1 MNKIIRAA
9 VDYNRATLSALFVIF
24 VLGIVSY
31 SFITKEQNPD
41 IPIPWFQVFMVHE
54 GISPEDAER
63 LLIKPMEVQL
73 RSISGVKQ
81 MISVANEGQAY
92 VWLEFYADQD
102 HEKAL
107 DDIRAAVNNAQ
118 AELPGET
125 EEPLIFENNPATQPI
140 LAFVLSGNA
149 SEKVFTNLAQR
160 VKDELESLP
169 NVLDATISGTREE
182 VLEIIIDPAKLAAYN
197 LTPAEILTTISRNNR
212 LVAAGSLETG
222 EGRFSVK
229 IPGVFENEL
238 DVLSLP
244 LKTSSDGVVT
254 IGDLTE
260 VRRTFKDP
268 VRLSRMN
275 GYPAVTIEVS
285 KRIGTNEIETSQ
297 MIHEWLDKAQQTA
310 AWPEGIE
317 VTFVW
322 DSADFT
328 REFLETL
335 QNSVMSAILLVAV
348 LVVAVLGIR
357 SATIVGITIPGA
369 FLFGIMMLYL
379 FGYSINIVVMFGLI
393 LAVGLLVDGA
403 IVVSEYADRKMLEG
417 LPKKEAYIAAAQ
429 RMAWPIT
436 SSTLTTLA
444 AFFPLLFWPD
454 IIGEYMSYLPL
465 TLIFVLSGSLIM
477 ALVFLPTLGSLM
489 GKPGAADAKTMT
501 DLAADHEMDVGHMHG
516 WTGKYARFL
525 QKLTSKLW
533 KCWAMV
539 GGALATMVIIY
550 GTFIA
555 MGTGTEFFPQGEPD
569 NVRLAIHARGNL
581 SPVEMDRISYEV
593 EQTINDIPGIKNIY
607 STSGRGLSSSRG
619 ADDVISRIN
628 VIFDDW
634 QTRRPADD
642 IIADIREATEVIP
655 GIIVEP
661 LIDGNGP
668 TSGKDIQI
676 RIASEITSE
685 MDMVVEE
692 LINYMVTM
700 DSLEDVED
708 NRPLPNIQWVME
720 VDRAE
725 ASRYGT
731 DLITIGSII
740 QLVTNGI
747 KVGEYRPDD
756 AEDELDIRVRFP
768 IDERGIEQL
777 DKLLLPTPQ
786 GNIPI
791 SNFVKRVPKQNI
803 NKIRRENSQRIW
815 RIQANVVPGLNVN
828 GEIDNIKAWLDS
840 QNYDQRVEITFDGN
854 TQQQESSETFLVQA
868 LAGALFLMALI
879 LITQFNSI
887 YRAFL
892 ILSAVILSTVGVVL
906 GLILT
911 GSTFGIVM
919 TGVGVIALA
928 GIVVNN
934 NIVLIDTYARLVK
947 SGMSPLIAIV
957 QTGAQRLRPVL
968 LTTVTTVVGL
978 MPMVFQ
984 FNISFFPPSVVIGS
998 PTSFIWV
1005 GLAQAIVF
1013 GLSFATVLT
1022 LVLTPVFL
1030 ALPVHMKTRRALK
1043 RADGLLWSQR
1053 IGRRLGFRPATMP
1066 AE

>member
-1 MNKIIRAA
+1 
-9 VDYNRATLSALFVIF
+9 
-24 VLGIVSY
+24 
-31 SFITKEQNPD
+31 
-41 IPIPWFQVFMVHE
+41 
-54 GISPEDAER
+54 
-63 LLIKPMEVQL
+63 
-73 RSISGVKQ
+73 
-81 MISVANEGQAY
+81 
-92 VWLEFYADQD
+92 
-102 HEKAL
+102 
-107 DDIRAAVNNAQ
+107 
-118 AELPGET
+118 
-125 EEPLIFENNPATQPI
+125 
-140 LAFVLSGNA
+140 
-149 SEKVFTNLAQR
+149 
-160 VKDELESLP
+160 
-169 NVLDATISGTREE
+169 
-182 VLEIIIDPAKLAAYN
+182 
-197 LTPAEILTTISRNNR
+197 
-212 LVAAGSLETG
+212 
-222 EGRFSVK
+222 
-229 IPGVFENEL
+229 
-238 DVLSLP
+238 
-244 LKTSSDGVVT
+244 
-254 IGDLTE
+254 
-260 VRRTFKDP
+260 
-268 VRLSRMN
+268 MN
-275 GYPAVTIEVS
+275 GNPAVTIEVS
-285 KRIGTNEIETSQ
+285 KRIGTNEIETSEQ
-297 MIHEWLDKAQQTA
+297 IHEFLIEAQKSA
-310 AWPEGIE
+310 LWPEGIE
-317 VTFVW
+317 VSFVW

-335 QNSVMSAILLVAV
+335 QNSVLSAILLVAV
-348 LVVAVLGIR
+348 LVVAVLGLR

-369 FLFGIMMLYL
+369 FLFGIMTLYL
-379 FGYSINIVVMFGLI
+379 AGYSINIVVMFGLI

-417 LPKKEAYIAAAQ
+417 LNREEAYIAAAQ

-454 IIGEYMSYLPL
+454 IIGEYMSFLPL
-465 TLIFVLSGSLIM
+465 TLIFVLTGSLIM
-477 ALVFLPTLGSLM
+477 ALIFLPTLGSLI
-489 GKPGAADAKTMT
+489 GKAGSADPNAMSA
-501 DLAADHEMDVGHMHG
+501 LAADHEMDVDTMPGF
-516 WTGKYARFL
+516 TGKYARFL
-525 QKLTSKLW
+525 SRLVNTPRR
-533 KCWAMV
+533 CWLLV
-539 GGALATMVIIY
+539 GAVPLVFILINGIY
-550 GTFIA
+550 IA

-581 SPVEMDRISYEV
+581 SPVEMDRLSFEV
-593 EQTINDIPGIKNIY
+593 EEAINEIPGIKNIY
-607 STSGRGLSSSRG
+607 STSGQGLSSSRG
-619 ADDVISRIN
+619 ADDVVSRIN

-642 IIADIREATEVIP
+642 IISEIRDATSVIP

-661 LIDGNGP
+661 LIDSSGP

-685 MDMVVEE
+685 MDQAVEE
-692 LINYMVTM
+692 LKNFMVSM
-700 DSLEDVED
+700 DTLEDVED

-731 DLITIGSII
+731 NLATIGSII

-768 IDERGIEQL
+768 IDERGIGQL
-777 DKLLLPTPQ
+777 DRLLMPTPQ

-791 SNFVKRVPKQNI
+791 SNFVKRVPKQNV

-815 RIQANVVPGLNVN
+815 RIQANVVPDVNVN
-828 GEIDNIKAWLDS
+828 GEIDKVKAWIAA
-840 QNYDQRVEITFDGN
+840 QNYDQRVEFTFDGN
-854 TQQQESSETFLVQA
+854 LEQQESSEIFLVQA
-868 LAGALFLMALI
+868 LFGALFLMALI
-879 LITQFNSI
+879 LITQFNNL

-906 GLILT
+906 GLIIT

-947 SGMSPLIAIV
+947 SGMEPLNAIV

-984 FNISFFPPSVVIGS
+984 FNIDFFAPSVVIGS

-1013 GLSFATVLT
+1013 GLSFATILT
-1022 LVLTPVFL
+1022 LILTPVFL
-1030 ALPVHMKTRRALK
+1030 AIPVHRRARKAWRRREGRLVT
-1043 RADGLLWSQR
+1043 QR
-1053 IGRRLGFRPATMP
+1053 LRQRFGRSTEP

>member
-9 VDYNRATLSALFVIF
+9 VEHNRATLSALFVIF

-31 SFITKEQNPD
+31 SLITKEQNPD
-41 IPIPWFQVFMVHE
+41 IPIPWFNIFMIHE
-54 GISPEDAER
+54 GISPEDSER

-81 MISVANEGQAY
+81 MISIANEGTASI
-92 VWLEFYADQD
+92 WLEFYPDQD
-102 HEKAL
+102 HAKAL
-107 DDIRAAVNNAQ
+107 DDIRDAVNNAQ
-118 AELPGET
+118 GDLPGGT
-125 EEPLIFENNPATQPI
+125 EKPLIFENNPATQPI
-140 LAFVLSGNA
+140 LAFVLYGNA
-149 SEKVFTNLAQR
+149 SEQTFTNLAQR

-169 NVLDATISGTREE
+169 NVLDADISGTRQE

-197 LTPAEILTTISRNNR
+197 LTPQELLTTISANNR

-222 EGRFSVK
+222 EGRFSIK
-229 IPGVFENEL
+229 IPGVFENQI
-238 DVLSLP
+238 DILSLP

-275 GYPAVTIEVS
+275 GKPAVTIEVS
-285 KRIGTNEIETSQ
+285 KRIGTNEIETSEQ
-297 MIHEWLDKAQQTA
+297 VHALLDAAQKSSL
-310 AWPEGIE
+310 WPEGIE
-317 VTFVW
+317 VVYVW

-335 QNSVMSAILLVAV
+335 QNSVLSAILLVAV

-369 FLFGIMMLYL
+369 FLFGIMTLYL

-436 SSTLTTLA
+436 SSTLTTIA

-454 IIGEYMSYLPL
+454 IIGEYMSFLPL
-465 TLIFVLSGSLIM
+465 TLIFVLAGSLIM
-477 ALVFLPTLGSLM
+477 ALIFLPTLGSLF
-489 GKPGAADAKTMT
+489 GKPGAADPNAMAA
-501 DLAADHEMDVGHMHG
+501 LAADHEMDVDTMPGF
-516 WTGKYARFL
+516 TGKYARFL
-525 QKLTSKLW
+525 SRLVNTPR
-533 KCWAMV
+533 KCWSLV
-539 GGALATMVIIY
+539 GIVPVVFIAINGIY
-550 GTFIA
+550 IA

-581 SPVEMDRISYEV
+581 SPVEMDKISHDV
-593 EQTINDIPGIKNIY
+593 EKTIEDIPGIKNIY
-607 STSGRGLSSSRG
+607 STSGQGLSSSRG
-619 ADDVISRIN
+619 AGDVISRIN
-628 VIFDDW
+628 VIFEDW

-642 IIADIREATEVIP
+642 IIAEIREATSVIP

-661 LIDGNGP
+661 LLDNSGP

-685 MDMVVEE
+685 MDFVVDE
-692 LINYMVTM
+692 LVTYMGTM
-700 DSLEDVED
+700 ENLEDVED

-731 DLITIGSII
+731 NLATIGSII

-777 DKLLLPTPQ
+777 DKLLMPTPQ

-791 SNFVKRVPKQNI
+791 SNFVKRVPKQNVS
-803 NKIRRENSQRIW
+803 KIRRENSQRVW
-815 RIQANVVPGLNVN
+815 RIQANVVPDVNVN
-828 GEIDNIKAWLDS
+828 AEIDKVRAWVAS
-840 QNYDQRVEITFDGN
+840 QNFDQRVDINFDGN
-854 TQQQESSETFLVQA
+854 TEQQESSETFLLQA
-868 LAGALFLMALI
+868 LFGALFLMAMI
-879 LITQFNSI
+879 LITQFNSL

-906 GLILT
+906 GLIIT
-911 GSTFGIVM
+911 GSSFGVVM

-947 SGMSPLIAIV
+947 SGMEPLNAIV

-984 FNISFFPPSVVIGS
+984 FNIDFFTPSVVIGS

-1022 LVLTPVFL
+1022 LILTPVFL
-1030 ALPVHMKTRRALK
+1030 ALPVHFKSRRALK
-1043 RADGLLWSQR
+1043 REQGRLAGQR
-1053 IGRRLGFRPATMP
+1053 LRRRFGRRRSPVL

>member
-9 VDYNRATLSALFVIF
+9 VEYNRATLASLFVIF

-31 SFITKEQNPD
+31 NIITKEQNPD
-41 IPIPWFQVFMVHE
+41 IPIPWFNIFMVHE
-54 GISPEDAER
+54 GISPEDSER

-81 MISVANEGQAY
+81 MISVANEGTASI
-92 VWLEFYADQD
+92 WLEFYADQD

-169 NVLDATISGTREE
+169 NVLDADVSGTREE

-197 LTPAEILTTISRNNR
+197 LTPQELLTTIAANNR

-229 IPGVFENEL
+229 VPGVFENQI

-254 IGDLTE
+254 IADLTE

-275 GYPAVTIEVS
+275 GNPAITIEVS
-285 KRIGTNEIETSQ
+285 KRIGTNEIETSE
-297 MIHEWLDKAQQTA
+297 MVHEFLEEAQKSPL
-310 AWPEGIE
+310 WPEGIE

-322 DSADFT
+322 DSAEFT
-328 REFLETL
+328 KEFLETL
-335 QNSVMSAILLVAV
+335 QNSVLSAILLVAV

-369 FLFGIMMLYL
+369 FLFGIMTLYL
-379 FGYSINIVVMFGLI
+379 SGYSVNIVVMFGLI

-477 ALVFLPTLGSLM
+477 ALIFLPTLGSLI
-489 GKPGAADAKTMT
+489 GKAGSADPNAMAS
-501 DLAADHEMDVGHMHG
+501 LAADHEMDIDAMPGY
-516 WTGKYARFL
+516 TGKYARFL
-525 QKLTSKLW
+525 SGLVNKPW
-533 KCWAMV
+533 KCWTLV
-539 GGALATMVIIY
+539 GFIPVV
-550 GTFIA
+550 FIA
-555 MGTGTEFFPQGEPD
+555 INGIYASMGKGTEFFPNGEPD

-581 SPVEMDRISYEV
+581 SPVEMDKLSYDV
-593 EQTINDIPGIKNIY
+593 EQAIEHIPGIKNIY

-619 ADDVISRIN
+619 ADDVVSRIN

-642 IIADIREATEVIP
+642 IIEEIREASAVIP
-655 GIIVEP
+655 GIVVEP
-661 LIDGNGP
+661 LIDGSGP

-676 RIASEITSE
+676 RIASEITGE
-685 MDMVVEE
+685 MDMVVED
-692 LINYMVTM
+692 LKNYMLTM
-700 DSLEDVED
+700 ENLQDVED

-731 DLITIGSII
+731 NLATIGSII

-747 KVGEYRPDD
+747 KVGEFRPDD

-768 IDERGIEQL
+768 IEERGIEQL
-777 DKLLLPTPQ
+777 DKLLMPTPQ

-815 RIQANVVPGLNVN
+815 RIQANVAQDVNVN
-828 GEIDNIKAWLDS
+828 GEIDKINAWLDA
-840 QNYDQRVEITFDGN
+840 QNYDSRVEVTFDGN
-854 TQQQESSETFLVQA
+854 NQQQESSETFLLQA
-868 LAGALFLMALI
+868 LFGALFLMALI

-906 GLILT
+906 GLIIT
-911 GSTFGIVM
+911 GSSFGVVM

-947 SGMSPLIAIV
+947 SGMAPLNAIV

-968 LTTVTTVVGL
+968 LTTVTTVFGL
-978 MPMVFQ
+978 LPMVFQ
-984 FNISFFPPSVVIGS
+984 FNIDFLAPSVVIGS

-1022 LVLTPVFL
+1022 LILTPVFL
-1030 ALPVHMKTRRALK
+1030 ALPVHMKARRALK
-1043 RADGLLWSQR
+1043 REQGRLVHQKL
-1053 IGRRLGFRPATMP
+1053 GRRFGKKPAGMP

>member
-9 VDYNRATLSALFVIF
+9 VEYNRATLASLFVIF
-24 VLGIVSY
+24 VLGITSY
-31 SFITKEQNPD
+31 MFITKEQNPD
-41 IPIPWFQVFMVHE
+41 IPIPWFQIYMFHE
-54 GISPEDAER
+54 GISPEDSER

-81 MISVANEGQAY
+81 MISVANESTGSI
-92 VWLEFYADQD
+92 WLEFYPGQD
-102 HEKAL
+102 HDEVL
-107 DDIRAAVNNAQ
+107 DDIRDAVNNAQ
-118 AELPGET
+118 ADLPGET
-125 EEPLIFENNPATQPI
+125 EEPLIFENNPAEQPI
-140 LAFVLSGNA
+140 LSFVLSGNA

-169 NVLDATISGTREE
+169 NVLDADISGTREE
-182 VLEIIIDPAKLAAYN
+182 VLEIIIDPSKLAAYN
-197 LTPAEILTTISRNNR
+197 LTPAELLTTISANNR

-222 EGRFSVK
+222 EGKFSVK
-229 IPGVFENEL
+229 VPGVFEEQV

-244 LKTSSDGVVT
+244 LKTSEDGVVT
-254 IGDLTE
+254 VADITE

-268 VRLSRMN
+268 IRLSRMN
-275 GYPAVTIEVS
+275 GQPAITIEVS
-285 KRIGTNEIETSQ
+285 KRIGTNEIETSE
-297 MIHEWLDKAQQTA
+297 MVHRLLDEAQKTA
-310 AWPEGIE
+310 AWPEGIS
-317 VTFVW
+317 VTYVW

-328 REFLETL
+328 REFLGTL
-335 QNSVMSAILLVAV
+335 QNSVLSAILLVAV

-369 FLFGIMMLYL
+369 FLFGIMTLYL
-379 FGYSINIVVMFGLI
+379 SGYSVNIVVMFGLI

-477 ALVFLPTLGSLM
+477 ALIFLPTLGSLM
-489 GKPGAADAKTMT
+489 GKAGSADPNAMAS
-501 DLAADHEMDVGHMHG
+501 LAADHEMDIDSMPGY
-516 WTGKYARFL
+516 TGKYARFL
-525 QKLTSKLW
+525 SNLVETPW
-533 KCWAMV
+533 KCWALV
-539 GGALATMVIIY
+539 GLIPIVFLTINITY
-550 GTFIA
+550 GM
-555 MGTGTEFFPQGEPD
+555 MGKGTEFFPNGEPD
-569 NVRLAIHARGNL
+569 NVRLLVHARGNL
-581 SPVEMDRISYEV
+581 SPVEMDVLSYKVDKAIEH
-593 EQTINDIPGIKNIY
+593 IPGIKNIY
-607 STSGRGLSSSRG
+607 STSGQGLSSSRG
-619 ADDVISRIN
+619 ADDVVSSIN

-642 IIADIREATEVIP
+642 IISEIREATAVIP
-655 GIIVEP
+655 GIVVEP
-661 LIDGNGP
+661 LVDSGGP

-685 MDMVVEE
+685 MDKVVEE
-692 LINYMVTM
+692 LKNYMVTM
-700 DSLEDVED
+700 DTLVDVED

-720 VDRAE
+720 VDRGE
-725 ASRYGT
+725 AARYGT
-731 DLITIGSII
+731 NLATVGSII

-756 AEDELDIRVRFP
+756 AENELDIRVRFP
-768 IDERGIEQL
+768 INERGIEQL
-777 DKLLLPTPQ
+777 DKLLMPTPQ

-803 NKIRRENSQRIW
+803 NKIRREDSQRIW
-815 RIQANVVPGLNVN
+815 RIQANVAPDVNVN
-828 GEIDNIKAWLDS
+828 GEIEKIEAWLAE
-840 QNYDQRVEITFDGN
+840 QNYDQRVEVTFDGN
-854 TQQQESSETFLVQA
+854 NEQQESSETFLVQA
-868 LAGALFLMALI
+868 LLGALFLMALI

-892 ILSAVILSTVGVVL
+892 ILSAVILSTMGVVL
-906 GLILT
+906 GLIIT
-911 GSTFGIVM
+911 GSSFGIVM

-947 SGMSPLIAIV
+947 SGMEPIKAIV

-968 LTTVTTVVGL
+968 LTTVTTVIGL

-984 FNISFFPPSVVIGS
+984 FNIDFFTPSVEIGS

-1005 GLAQAIVF
+1005 GLAQAIAF
-1013 GLSFATVLT
+1013 GLSFATILT

-1030 ALPVHMKTRRALK
+1030 ALPAHIRAHRAMKREQGRLVGQRLK
-1043 RADGLLWSQR
+1043 RR
-1053 IGRRLGFRPATMP
+1053 FGRKPANQP